1 MLTSNMNARGQII
14 SYKWREY
21 LLFLVNA
28 AKEKLEMLLD
38 TKWNIRTVSSQYL
51 SEGGKRQKVSFRTP
65 MAVHR
70 NRKVLREDSTEKLN
84 MILNS
89 DIPRDLRLFILLDL
103 KIVRI
108 LSKSQ
113 KELSSRTFTAAW
125 TTILKW
131 RKLADRVSIAVGSQK
146 NWISIKHC

>member
-1 MLTSNMNARGQII
+1 MNARGKII

-103 KIVRI
+103 KIEWEDGEAVSPLLQSQWTKKGEKTGI
-108 LSKSQ
+108 LGEQ
-113 KELSSRTFTAAW
+113 WGQPF
-125 TTILKW
+125 
-131 RKLADRVSIAVGSQK
+131 IAVRTPWYLGQ
-146 NWISIKHC
+146 NR